1 MNAKK
6 SGLGRGLS
14 ALLETP
20 ESDLLDKDV
29 ESGRYMAGAVAS
41 ISIKHIEANPY
52 QPRQD
57 FEAESLQE
65 LAESITRQG
74 IIQPVTV
81 RRLDNG
87 RYQLISGER
96 RFRAAQMAG
105 LQTIPAFIRIAKDHQ
120 MLEMAL
126 VENIQRSNL
135 NPVEVAISY
144 QRLMDECS
152 LTQEQLSEHVG
163 QKRATIANY
172 VRLLKLPAE
181 LQIALRDGQITMGH
195 ARALINVEQKELQ
208 LSILQQVIENDLSVR
223 DVEEMARDSQIQGA
237 EKPKHRKKINFIPD
251 HFSAA
256 RLQLAEA
263 LQTKVELKRNHKGKG
278 TIIIPFAS
286 DEDFNR
292 LLDILKGE
300 Q

>member
-1 MNAKK
+1 MTAAKK
-6 SGLGRGLS
+6 AALGRGLS

-20 ESDLLDKDV
+20 EAEIRDQDV
-29 ESGRYMAGAVAS
+29 DAGRYMAGAVAS
-41 ISIKHIEANPY
+41 ISLKHIETNPF

-57 FEAESLQE
+57 FEAEALQE

-81 RRLDNG
+81 RKLDSG
-87 RYQLISGER
+87 KYQLISGER

-126 VENIQRSNL
+126 VENIQRANL
-135 NPVEVAISY
+135 NPIEVAISY

-152 LTQEQLSEHVG
+152 LTQEKLSEHIG

-181 LQIALRDGQITMGH
+181 IQVALRDGEITMGH
-195 ARALINVEQKELQ
+195 ARALINIDSKELQ
-208 LSILQQVIENDLSVR
+208 LTILKQAISDGLSVR
-223 DVEEMARDSQIQGA
+223 DVEEMARDTQQA
-237 EKPKHRKKINFIPD
+237 EQAKPRAKKPSLLLPE
-251 HFSAA
+251 HMQQVKKS
-256 RLQLAEA
+256 LAESFG
-263 LQTKVELKRNHKGKG
+263 TKIDVKRNPRGQG
-278 TIIIPFAS
+278 TIVIPFKS
-286 DEDFNR
+286 DEEFER
-292 LLDILKGE
+292 LVKLLSRD
-300 Q
+300 

>member
-1 MNAKK
+1 MTAAKK
-6 SGLGRGLS
+6 AALGRGLS

-20 ESDLLDKDV
+20 EAEIRDQDV
-29 ESGRYMAGAVAS
+29 DAGRYMAGAVAS
-41 ISIKHIEANPY
+41 ISLKHIEANPF

-57 FEAESLQE
+57 FEAEALQE

-81 RRLDNG
+81 RKLDSG
-87 RYQLISGER
+87 KYQLISGER

-135 NPVEVAISY
+135 NPIEVAISY

-152 LTQEQLSEHVG
+152 LTQEKLSEHVG

-181 LQIALRDGQITMGH
+181 IQVALRDGDITMGH
-195 ARALINVEQKELQ
+195 ARALINIDNKELQ
-208 LSILQQVIENDLSVR
+208 ITILKQVIADDLSVR
-223 DVEEMARDSQIQGA
+223 DVEEMARDSQHNDQAKPRVKKKSVVLPEYMIQV
-237 EKPKHRKKINFIPD
+237 KQ
-251 HFSAA
+251 S
-256 RLQLAEA
+256 LAESYGA
-263 LQTKVELKRNHKGKG
+263 KIDVKRNPKGQG
-278 TIIIPFAS
+278 TITIPFKS
-286 DEDFNR
+286 DEEFER
-292 LLDILKGE
+292 LVKMLSRE
-300 Q
+300 

>member
-41 ISIKHIEANPY
+41 ISLKHIEANPY

-126 VENIQRSNL
+126 VENIQRANL
-135 NPVEVAISY
+135 NPIEVAISY

-195 ARALINVEQKELQ
+195 ARALINVELKELQ

-223 DVEEMARDSQIQGA
+223 DVEEMARDSQVQGA
-237 EKPKHRKKINFIPD
+237 EKPRPRKKINFIPD

-256 RLQLAEA
+256 RQQLAEA
-263 LQTKVELKRNHKGKG
+263 FQAKVELKRNHKGKG

-286 DEDFNR
+286 DDDFER
-292 LLDILKGE
+292 LLGILKRE
-300 Q
+300 R

>member
-1 MNAKK
+1 MSAKK
-6 SGLGRGLS
+6 AALGRGLS

-20 ESDLLDKDV
+20 EGEVLEKDV
-29 ESGRYMAGAVAS
+29 EAGRYMAGAVAS
-41 ISIKHIEANPY
+41 ISLKHIEANPY

-57 FEAESLQE
+57 FEAEALQE

-81 RRLDNG
+81 RKLESG
-87 RYQLISGER
+87 KYQLISGER

-135 NPVEVAISY
+135 NPIEVAISY

-152 LTQEQLSEHVG
+152 LTQEKLSEHVG

-172 VRLLKLPAE
+172 VRLLKLPPE
-181 LQIALRDGQITMGH
+181 IQVALRDGQITMGH
-195 ARALINVEQKELQ
+195 ARALINVEQHELQ

-223 DVEEMARDSQIQGA
+223 DVEEMARDTQSTGSEKA
-237 EKPKHRKKINFIPD
+237 KPKKKSMFIPE
-251 HFSAA
+251 HFAGIRTTLSSVLNA
-256 RLQLAEA
+256 
-263 LQTKVELKRNHKGKG
+263 KVDLKRNHKGQG
-278 TIIIPFAS
+278 SIVIPFTS
-286 DEDFNR
+286 DEDFDRLVKLLNR
-292 LLDILKGE
+292 E
-300 Q
+300 

>member
-135 NPVEVAISY
+135 NPIEVAISY

-163 QKRATIANY
+163 QKRATVANY

-181 LQIALRDGQITMGH
+181 LQVALRDGQITMGH
-195 ARALINVEQKELQ
+195 ARAMINLEHKELQ

-223 DVEEMARDSQIQGA
+223 DVEEMARDSQHLGT

-251 HFSAA
+251 HFSEA
-256 RLQLAEA
+256 RQQLTDTLQAR
-263 LQTKVELKRNHKGKG
+263 VELKRNHKGKG

-286 DEDFNR
+286 DEDFER
-292 LLDILKGE
+292 LLGILKGE

>member
-1 MNAKK
+1 MSAKK

-20 ESDLLDKDV
+20 ESDLLEKDV
-29 ESGRYMAGAVAS
+29 EAGRYMAGAVAS
-41 ISIKHIEANPY
+41 ISLKHIDANPF

-57 FEAESLQE
+57 FEAEALQE

-181 LQIALRDGQITMGH
+181 IQVALRDGQITMGH
-195 ARALINVEQKELQ
+195 ARALINVDSRDLQ
-208 LSILQQVIENDLSVR
+208 LTILQQVVENDLSVR
-223 DVEEMARDSQIQGA
+223 DVEEMARDSQHQNP
-237 EKPKHRKKINFIPD
+237 EKHIPRKRNNFIPD
-251 HFSAA
+251 RFS
-256 RLQLAEA
+256 RERTQLAES
-263 LQTKVELKRNHKGKG
+263 LLTKVELKRNPKGKG
-278 TIIIPFAS
+278 TILISFTS
-286 DEDFNR
+286 DDDFDR
-292 LLDILKGE
+292 IVGLLKKE
-300 Q
+300 S

>member
-135 NPVEVAISY
+135 NPIEVAISY

-163 QKRATIANY
+163 QKRATVANY

-181 LQIALRDGQITMGH
+181 LQVALRDGQITMGH

-223 DVEEMARDSQIQGA
+223 DVEEMARDSQHQGT
-237 EKPKHRKKINFIPD
+237 EKPKPRKKINFIPD
-251 HFSAA
+251 HFSEA
-256 RLQLAEA
+256 RQQLTDTLQAR
-263 LQTKVELKRNHKGKG
+263 VELKRNHKGKG

-286 DEDFNR
+286 DEDFER
-292 LLDILKGE
+292 LLGILKGE
-300 Q
+300 L

>member
-1 MNAKK
+1 MSAKK

-20 ESDLLDKDV
+20 ESDLLEKDV

-41 ISIKHIEANPY
+41 ISLKHIDTNPF

-57 FEAESLQE
+57 FEAEALQE

-81 RRLDNG
+81 RRLENG

-96 RFRAAQMAG
+96 RFRAAQIAG

-135 NPVEVAISY
+135 NPIEVAISY
-144 QRLMDECS
+144 QRLMDECT

-181 LQIALRDGQITMGH
+181 LQVALRDGQITMGH

-208 LSILQQVIENDLSVR
+208 LSILQQVIENELSVR
-223 DVEEMARDSQIQGA
+223 DVEEMARDSQLPVG
-237 EKPKHRKKINFIPD
+237 EKTKPRKRINFIPD
-251 HFSAA
+251 QFSSA
-256 RLQLAEA
+256 RVLLTESLQA
-263 LQTKVELKRNHKGKG
+263 KVELKRNHKGKG
-278 TIIIPFAS
+278 TIIIPFNS
-286 DEDFNR
+286 DEDFER
-292 LLDILKGE
+292 LVSILKRE
-300 Q
+300 I

>member
-1 MNAKK
+1 MTAAKK
-6 SGLGRGLS
+6 AALGRGLS

-20 ESDLLDKDV
+20 EAEVKDQDV
-29 ESGRYMAGAVAS
+29 DAGRYMAGAVAS
-41 ISIKHIEANPY
+41 ISLKHIETNPF

-57 FEAESLQE
+57 FEAEALQE

-81 RRLDNG
+81 RKLDSG
-87 RYQLISGER
+87 KYQLISGER

-135 NPVEVAISY
+135 NPIEVAISY

-152 LTQEQLSEHVG
+152 LTQEKLSEHVG

-181 LQIALRDGQITMGH
+181 IQVALRDGQITMGH
-195 ARALINVEQKELQ
+195 ARALINIDNRELQ
-208 LSILQQVIENDLSVR
+208 LSILKQAVSDGLSVR
-223 DVEEMARDSQIQGA
+223 DVEEMARDTQQAEQSKPRAKKQLVLLPDYMQQARQALSESFGA
-237 EKPKHRKKINFIPD
+237 
-251 HFSAA
+251 
-256 RLQLAEA
+256 
-263 LQTKVELKRNHKGKG
+263 KVDVKRNPKGNG
-278 TIIIPFAS
+278 TIVIPFRS
-286 DEDFNR
+286 DDEFRR
-292 LLDILKGE
+292 LLDMLSRD
-300 Q
+300 